1 MGIDDLDNLI
11 DLIANPVKLISL
23 IHPVVEI
30 QNEALKEIKRI
41 ENYKTELSFNE
52 DLYEAVV
59 NYSNKE
65 EAKNLSGYKTKY
77 LEDTLLNYKRLGFS
91 LPQEDRL
98 GVKMLLSRLNDLSLE
113 FDKNILEAKDTLFL
127 DKSQVGGFQKTF
139 N

>member
-1 MGIDDLDNLI
+1 MRR
-11 DLIANPVKLISL
+11 V
-23 IHPVVEI
+23 
-30 QNEALKEIKRI
+30 KEIKRI

-77 LEDTLLNYKRLGFS
+77 LEDTILNYKRLGFS
-91 LPQEDRL
+91 LTAEDRL
-98 GVKMLLSRLNDLSLE
+98 SVKMLLSRLNDLSLE
-113 FDKNILEAKDTLFL
+113 FDKNILEAQDTLFL

-139 N
+139 

>member
-1 MGIDDLDNLI
+1 MLGLSPERRKIINISNSRRDYRNTLLGIDDLDNLI
-11 DLIANPVKLISL
+11 DLIANPVKFISL

-30 QNEALKEIKRI
+30 QNAALKEIKRI

-77 LEDTLLNYKRLGFS
+77 LEANIYTYKN
-91 LPQEDRL
+91 
-98 GVKMLLSRLNDLSLE
+98 K
-113 FDKNILEAKDTLFL
+113 
-127 DKSQVGGFQKTF
+127 
-139 N
+139 